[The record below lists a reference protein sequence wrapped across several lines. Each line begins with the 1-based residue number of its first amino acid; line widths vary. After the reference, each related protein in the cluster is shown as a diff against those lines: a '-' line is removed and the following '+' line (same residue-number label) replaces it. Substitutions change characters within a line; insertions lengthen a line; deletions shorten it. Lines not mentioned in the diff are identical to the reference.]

1 MAISK
6 EDVLKA
12 ASLARME
19 LSPEEVEMFSRQL
32 ESILG
37 FIDQLKEADVSGVSP
52 MNHVLD
58 IQNVLRQDNPGVSL
72 EREAVLE
79 NAPKRT
85 KGIFRCRRLL
95 NRIIKI
101 FSFY

>member
-6 EDVLKA
+6 EEVLKA

-19 LSPEEVEMFSRQL
+19 LSPEEVELFSGQL

-37 FIDQLKEADVSGVSP
+37 FIDQLKEVDVSGVSP

-58 IQNVLRQDNPGVSL
+58 IRNVSRPDQPGVSL
-72 EREAVLE
+72 NRDLVLE
-79 NAPKRT
+79 TAPQKA
-85 KGIFRCRRLL
+85 KGHFQVPK
-95 NRIIKI
+95 IIE
-101 FSFY
+101 